1 MALTAEPL
9 SPPNRSS
16 SGKPVGTV
24 KLSQLYRLLKEY
36 TKRLT
41 DKTNSLAKA
50 HRVISLR
57 PNDSETKES
66 DLTQD
71 VHYLARQTVRLVN
84 KASVYRESNSLEEA
98 DNIELEL
105 YLFDAENALRTARA
119 VLSKKGIDF

>member
-1 MALTAEPL
+1 MALTAEPF
-9 SPPNRSS
+9 SPSNRSL

-57 PNDSETKES
+57 SNDSETKES

-105 YLFDAENALRTARA
+105 YLFDAENALRSARA